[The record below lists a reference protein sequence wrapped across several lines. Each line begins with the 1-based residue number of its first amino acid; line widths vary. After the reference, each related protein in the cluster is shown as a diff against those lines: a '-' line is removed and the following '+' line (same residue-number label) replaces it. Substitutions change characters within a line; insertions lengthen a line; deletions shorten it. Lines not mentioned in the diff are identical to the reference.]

1 MNLDDY
7 MLPCFTKKFF
17 GIECFGCGIQR
28 SFILLINGDF
38 QGAFY
43 MYPAIYSIL
52 MFLFFIIINIFD
64 KKRNYHYIIVTL
76 GIVTAI
82 IMVVSYFYKFFNP

>member
-1 MNLDDY
+1 MNLEDY
-7 MLPCFTKKFF
+7 MLPCLSKKFF

-38 QGAFY
+38 KGAFY

-52 MFLFFIIINIFD
+52 VFLLFIFINIID
-64 KKRNYHYIIVTL
+64 KKRNYHYPIITL
-76 GIVTAI
+76 GIISAI